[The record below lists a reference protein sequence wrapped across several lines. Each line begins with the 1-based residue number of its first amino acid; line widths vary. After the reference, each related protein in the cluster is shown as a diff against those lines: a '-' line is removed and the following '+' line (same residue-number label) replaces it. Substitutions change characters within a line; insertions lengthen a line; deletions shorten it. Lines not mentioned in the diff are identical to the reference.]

1 MHSKISVVIPI
12 YNEEG
17 NIINLI
23 DELIPIVDKIGG
35 EIIIVD
41 DNSNDA
47 SRDLILKKKNNVNI
61 EILLLQH
68 AKQYGQS
75 AGLLTGIKA
84 AKNDLIVTLDGDGQN
99 DPKDITS
106 MLKVWE
112 DNNEN
117 SYLLVIGHRQ
127 NRQDNWSR
135 RYASLMAKRFR
146 KFILKDSTPDSGCGI
161 KVFSRNLFL
170 SLPYF
175 DHIHRFLPA
184 LTRRHGGSV
193 ISHIVSHRNRSSG
206 VSKYSNWQRF
216 RVGMIITNN
225 INLAKKAK
233 YYSFRFLVFFF
244 TWWSYFICICNL

>member
-23 DELIPIVDKIGG
+23 DELIPIIDKIGG

-61 EILLLQH
+61 EILLLEH
-68 AKQYGQS
+68 AEQYGQS

-112 DNNEN
+112 DRNEN

-146 KFILKDSTPDSGCGI
+146 KFILKDITPDSGCGI

-216 RVGMIITNN
+216 RVGLIDLYGVSWLIRRS
-225 INLAKKAK
+225 
-233 YYSFRFLVFFF
+233 SFPIKLKDEEK
-244 TWWSYFICICNL
+244 

>member
-47 SRDLILKKKNNVNI
+47 RRDLILKKKNNVNI

-216 RVGMIITNN
+216 RVGLIDLYGVSWLI
-225 INLAKKAK
+225 KRS
-233 YYSFRFLVFFF
+233 SFPIKLKDEEK
-244 TWWSYFICICNL
+244 

>member
-61 EILLLQH
+61 EILLLEH

-99 DPKDITS
+99 DPKDIAS

-146 KFILKDSTPDSGCGI
+146 KFILKDITPDSGCGI

-216 RVGMIITNN
+216 RVGLIDLYGVSWLI
-225 INLAKKAK
+225 KRS
-233 YYSFRFLVFFF
+233 SFPIKLKDEDK
-244 TWWSYFICICNL
+244 

>member
-61 EILLLQH
+61 EILLLEH

-106 MLKVWE
+106 MLKVWK

-117 SYLLVIGHRQ
+117 SYLLVIGHRR

-216 RVGMIITNN
+216 RVGLIDLYGVSWLI
-225 INLAKKAK
+225 KRS
-233 YYSFRFLVFFF
+233 SFPIKLKDEDK
-244 TWWSYFICICNL
+244 

>member
-99 DPKDITS
+99 DPKDINS

-216 RVGMIITNN
+216 RVGLIDLYGVSLLI
-225 INLAKKAK
+225 KRS
-233 YYSFRFLVFFF
+233 SFPIKLKDEDK
-244 TWWSYFICICNL
+244 

>member
-146 KFILKDSTPDSGCGI
+146 KLILKDSTPDSGCGI

-216 RVGMIITNN
+216 RVGLIDLYGVSWLI
-225 INLAKKAK
+225 KRS
-233 YYSFRFLVFFF
+233 SFPIKLKDEDK
-244 TWWSYFICICNL
+244 

>member
-41 DNSNDA
+41 DNSDDA

-146 KFILKDSTPDSGCGI
+146 KLILKDSTPDSGCGI

-216 RVGMIITNN
+216 RVGLIDLYGVSWLI
-225 INLAKKAK
+225 KRS
-233 YYSFRFLVFFF
+233 SFPIKLKDEDK
-244 TWWSYFICICNL
+244 

>member
-41 DNSNDA
+41 DNSDDA

-99 DPKDITS
+99 DPKDINS

-216 RVGMIITNN
+216 RVGLIDLYGVSWLI
-225 INLAKKAK
+225 KRS
-233 YYSFRFLVFFF
+233 SFPIKLKDEDK
-244 TWWSYFICICNL
+244 

>member
-1 MHSKISVVIPI
+1 MHSKISVIIPI

-216 RVGMIITNN
+216 RVGLIDLYGVSWLI
-225 INLAKKAK
+225 KRS
-233 YYSFRFLVFFF
+233 SFPIKLKDEDK
-244 TWWSYFICICNL
+244 

>member
-23 DELIPIVDKIGG
+23 DELIPIIDKIGG

-61 EILLLQH
+61 EILLLEH
-68 AKQYGQS
+68 AKKYGQS

-117 SYLLVIGHRQ
+117 SYMLVIGHRQ

-146 KFILKDSTPDSGCGI
+146 KFILKDITPDSGCGI

-216 RVGMIITNN
+216 RVGLIDLYGVSWLI
-225 INLAKKAK
+225 KRS
-233 YYSFRFLVFFF
+233 SFPIKLK
-244 TWWSYFICICNL
+244 NEDK

>member
-61 EILLLQH
+61 EILLLEH

-106 MLKVWE
+106 MLKVWK

-146 KFILKDSTPDSGCGI
+146 KFILKDITPDSGCGI

-216 RVGMIITNN
+216 RVGLIDLYGVSWLI
-225 INLAKKAK
+225 KRS
-233 YYSFRFLVFFF
+233 SFPIKLKDEDK
-244 TWWSYFICICNL
+244 

>member
-47 SRDLILKKKNNVNI
+47 SRDLVLKKKNNVNI
-61 EILLLQH
+61 EILLLEH

-117 SYLLVIGHRQ
+117 SDLLVIGHRK

-146 KFILKDSTPDSGCGI
+146 KFILKDITPDSGCGI
-161 KVFSRNLFL
+161 KVFPRNLFL

-216 RVGMIITNN
+216 RVGLIDLYGVSWLI
-225 INLAKKAK
+225 KRS
-233 YYSFRFLVFFF
+233 SFP
-244 TWWSYFICICNL
+244 IKIKDEEK

>member
-99 DPKDITS
+99 DPKDIIS

-112 DNNEN
+112 SNNEN

-216 RVGMIITNN
+216 RVGLIDLYGVSWLI
-225 INLAKKAK
+225 KRS
-233 YYSFRFLVFFF
+233 SFPIKLKDEDK
-244 TWWSYFICICNL
+244 

>member
-1 MHSKISVVIPI
+1 MYSKISVVIPI

-216 RVGMIITNN
+216 RVGLIDLYCVSWLI
-225 INLAKKAK
+225 KRS
-233 YYSFRFLVFFF
+233 SFPIKLKDEDK
-244 TWWSYFICICNL
+244 

>member
-61 EILLLQH
+61 EILLLEH

-146 KFILKDSTPDSGCGI
+146 KFILKDITPDSGCGI

-216 RVGMIITNN
+216 RVGLIDLYGVSWLI
-225 INLAKKAK
+225 KRS
-233 YYSFRFLVFFF
+233 SFPIKLKDEDK
-244 TWWSYFICICNL
+244 

>member
-47 SRDLILKKKNNVNI
+47 SRDLVLKKKNNVNT
-61 EILLLQH
+61 EVLLLKH

-216 RVGMIITNN
+216 RVGLIDLYGVSWLI
-225 INLAKKAK
+225 KRS
-233 YYSFRFLVFFF
+233 SFPIKLKDEDK
-244 TWWSYFICICNL
+244 

>member
-61 EILLLQH
+61 EILLLEH

-117 SYLLVIGHRQ
+117 SYVLVIGHRK

-216 RVGMIITNN
+216 RVGLIDLYGVSWLIRRS
-225 INLAKKAK
+225 
-233 YYSFRFLVFFF
+233 SFPIKLKDEEK
-244 TWWSYFICICNL
+244 

>member
-61 EILLLQH
+61 EILLLEH

-117 SYLLVIGHRQ
+117 SYVLVIGHRK

-216 RVGMIITNN
+216 RVGLIDLYGVSWLI
-225 INLAKKAK
+225 KRS
-233 YYSFRFLVFFF
+233 SFPIKLKDEDK
-244 TWWSYFICICNL
+244 

>member
-23 DELIPIVDKIGG
+23 DELIPIIDKIGG

-61 EILLLQH
+61 EILLLEH

-117 SYLLVIGHRQ
+117 SYVLVIGHRK

-161 KVFSRNLFL
+161 KVFSRHLFL

-216 RVGMIITNN
+216 RVGLIDLYGVSWLIRRS
-225 INLAKKAK
+225 
-233 YYSFRFLVFFF
+233 SFPIKLKDEEK
-244 TWWSYFICICNL
+244 

>member
-35 EIIIVD
+35 EIIIVA
-41 DNSNDA
+41 DNSDDA

-99 DPKDITS
+99 APKDITS

-117 SYLLVIGHRQ
+117 SYVLVIGHRK

-216 RVGMIITNN
+216 RVGLIDLYGVSWLI
-225 INLAKKAK
+225 KRS
-233 YYSFRFLVFFF
+233 SFPIKLKDEDK
-244 TWWSYFICICNL
+244 

>member
-61 EILLLQH
+61 EILLLEH

-106 MLKVWE
+106 MLNVWK

-216 RVGMIITNN
+216 RVGLIDLYGVSWLI
-225 INLAKKAK
+225 KRS
-233 YYSFRFLVFFF
+233 SFPIKLKDEDK
-244 TWWSYFICICNL
+244 

>member
-23 DELIPIVDKIGG
+23 DELIPIVDKNGG

-112 DNNEN
+112 DNTEN

-127 NRQDNWSR
+127 NRQDNWPR

-216 RVGMIITNN
+216 RVGLIDLYGVSWLI
-225 INLAKKAK
+225 KRS
-233 YYSFRFLVFFF
+233 SFPIKLKDEDK
-244 TWWSYFICICNL
+244 

>member
-61 EILLLQH
+61 EILLLEH

-146 KFILKDSTPDSGCGI
+146 KFILKDITPDSGCGI

-216 RVGMIITNN
+216 RVGLIDLYGVSWLIRRS
-225 INLAKKAK
+225 
-233 YYSFRFLVFFF
+233 SFPIKLKDEEK
-244 TWWSYFICICNL
+244 

>member
-68 AKQYGQS
+68 AKQNGQS

-216 RVGMIITNN
+216 RVGLIDLYGVSWLI
-225 INLAKKAK
+225 KRS
-233 YYSFRFLVFFF
+233 SFPIKLKDEDK
-244 TWWSYFICICNL
+244 

>member
-99 DPKDITS
+99 DPKDIPLCLRYGKTI
-106 MLKVWE
+106 MKI
-112 DNNEN
+112 
-117 SYLLVIGHRQ
+117 VI
-127 NRQDNWSR
+127 
-135 RYASLMAKRFR
+135 
-146 KFILKDSTPDSGCGI
+146 C
-161 KVFSRNLFL
+161 
-170 SLPYF
+170 
-175 DHIHRFLPA
+175 
-184 LTRRHGGSV
+184 
-193 ISHIVSHRNRSSG
+193 
-206 VSKYSNWQRF
+206 
-216 RVGMIITNN
+216 
-225 INLAKKAK
+225 
-233 YYSFRFLVFFF
+233 
-244 TWWSYFICICNL
+244 

>member
-23 DELIPIVDKIGG
+23 DELIPIVSKIGG

-41 DNSNDA
+41 DNSSDA

-68 AKQYGQS
+68 AKQNGQS

-84 AKNDLIVTLDGDGQN
+84 AKNDLIDTLDGDGQN

-216 RVGMIITNN
+216 RVGLIDLYGVSWLI
-225 INLAKKAK
+225 KRS
-233 YYSFRFLVFFF
+233 SFPIKLKDEDK
-244 TWWSYFICICNL
+244 

>member
-1 MHSKISVVIPI
+1 MYSKISVVIPI

-99 DPKDITS
+99 DPKDINS

-117 SYLLVIGHRQ
+117 SYLLVIGHRR

-216 RVGMIITNN
+216 RVGLIDLYGVSWLI
-225 INLAKKAK
+225 KRS
-233 YYSFRFLVFFF
+233 SFPIKLKDEDK
-244 TWWSYFICICNL
+244 

>member
-61 EILLLQH
+61 EILLLEH

-99 DPKDITS
+99 DPKDINS

-146 KFILKDSTPDSGCGI
+146 KFILKDSSTDSGCGI

-216 RVGMIITNN
+216 RVGLIDLYGVSWLI
-225 INLAKKAK
+225 KRS
-233 YYSFRFLVFFF
+233 SFPIKLKDEDK
-244 TWWSYFICICNL
+244 

>member
-1 MHSKISVVIPI
+1 MHSKISVDIPI

-216 RVGMIITNN
+216 RVGLIDLYGVSWLI
-225 INLAKKAK
+225 KRS
-233 YYSFRFLVFFF
+233 SFPIKLKDEDK
-244 TWWSYFICICNL
+244 

>member
-41 DNSNDA
+41 DNSDDA

-99 DPKDITS
+99 DPKDINS

-206 VSKYSNWQRF
+206 VSKYNNWQRF
-216 RVGMIITNN
+216 RVGLIDLYGVSWLI
-225 INLAKKAK
+225 KRS
-233 YYSFRFLVFFF
+233 SFPIKLKDEDK
-244 TWWSYFICICNL
+244 